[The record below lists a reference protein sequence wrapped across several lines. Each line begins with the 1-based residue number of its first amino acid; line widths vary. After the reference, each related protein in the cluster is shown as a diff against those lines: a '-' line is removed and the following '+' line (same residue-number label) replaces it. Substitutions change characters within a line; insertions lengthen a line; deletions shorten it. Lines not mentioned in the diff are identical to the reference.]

1 MKSAYIVKMVKFE
14 PAKKVALIKEI
25 KGLIEGM
32 NLVQVRFESSKAFQ
46 FEMLCY
52 SLLLFGG
59 SRSLRKLAR
68 GFSSRRFRYLLN

>member
-32 NLVQVRFESSKAFQ
+32 NLVQVRFESSKAF
-46 FEMLCY
+46 EMLCY

-68 GFSSRRFRYLLN
+68 GFSKISLSA